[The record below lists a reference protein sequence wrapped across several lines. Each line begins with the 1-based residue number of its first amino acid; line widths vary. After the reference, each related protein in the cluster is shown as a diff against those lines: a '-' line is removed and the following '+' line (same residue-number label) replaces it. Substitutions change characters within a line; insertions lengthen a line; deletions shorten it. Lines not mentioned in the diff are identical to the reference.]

1 MQSVARYARRRRAV
15 VPRSGATKTRWHVLR
30 ARATLWREGLAGLA
44 TDLENAVYFGVAHI
58 NAAGMAIIAATPFA
72 IGSPPVA
79 LAATREEVS
88 RCRAVRNNIE
98 RRDCFEALKEG
109 SKAKADE
116 AAKAKTG
123 NAPSPPA
130 PDAPATTSAIDHLS
144 VTPGQPLCV
153 DRDALAAMLAAGVLA
168 SSPAEATTNGCQA
181 IPEGAKVEL
190 LERYPSGLRFLR
202 VLAV

>member
-58 NAAGMAIIAATPFA
+58 NAAGMAIIAAIPFA

-116 AAKAKTG
+116 AAKAKKG
-123 NAPSPPA
+123 NAPSPPRRM
-130 PDAPATTSAIDHLS
+130 
-144 VTPGQPLCV
+144 PLQ
-153 DRDALAAMLAAGVLA
+153 RPPLLIILA
-168 SSPAEATTNGCQA
+168 SHLVSPFVSIATHSPPCLLLACLLPVQRKRPRTV
-181 IPEGAKVEL
+181 AK
-190 LERYPSGLRFLR
+190 PFLK
-202 VLAV
+202 APKWSC